1 MSGRC
6 NRAKVRDIRKR
17 RGCRIDAERR
27 GGRSSNVARTV
38 GNRRGQNLAAAL
50 RDRRQVCRRQG
61 VRPGTRAICR
71 RCTKRRATKLDGHSG
86 VELVG
91 RTNNRVVTRNTADNS
106 IAATNRCNPD
116 HRRHFIE
123 VGHRQGD
130 HLLAGVARRISGDD
144 REAVA
149 ALDLVVRARS
159 QADRTRARVDRKGCV
174 VAV

>member
-1 MSGRC
+1 MG
-6 NRAKVRDIRKR
+6 
-17 RGCRIDAERR
+17 IDAERR

-116 HRRHFIE
+116 HRRCRIQR
-123 VGHRQGD
+123 VGH
-130 HLLAGVARRISGDD
+130 GVGRD
-144 REAVA
+144 VA
-149 ALDLVVRARS
+149 NEIRALDRQRLCA
-159 QADRTRARVDRKGCV
+159 
-174 VAV
+174 AVTCRQ